1 MVFKGCRKIVWKGLQ
16 MGFAAL
22 LISGLQPA
30 IVKAEQAAAPS
41 AAAPADAAVA
51 PATAPAPATAAPAA
65 APAGPQEKGDPNLG
79 RMLFTGEKAFANGGP
94 PCMSC
99 HSAGVGELGGG
110 ILGPDLSK
118 VYADPSTNPLVN
130 GAWINSDGTPVMG
143 PIFSNRNV
151 TDDEVDA
158 LRAFFEQQAKNAPS
172 DAPTPPALPASGIV
186 NGNVATPST
195 STFTVVG
202 LGGFIGILIVF
213 NIIWSGR
220 YRNRNKGTAHEAIW
234 RNYGGK
240 GGR

>member
-1 MVFKGCRKIVWKGLQ
+1 MVLKGCRKVVGKGLQ
-16 MGFAAL
+16 IGFAAL
-22 LISGLQPA
+22 LISGLLPTM
-30 IVKAEQAAAPS
+30 VKAEQAAAPAA

-51 PATAPAPATAAPAA
+51 PAPAV

-94 PCMSC
+94 PCISC

-151 TDDEVDA
+151 TDEEVDA
-158 LRAFFEQQAKNAPS
+158 LRAFFEQQAKNAPAS
-172 DAPTPPALPASGIV
+172 ASAPPALPASGIV
-186 NGNVATPST
+186 TGNVSTSAT
-195 STFTVVG
+195 STFTVIG

-220 YRNRNKGTAHEAIW
+220 YRSRNKGTAHEAIW

>member
-1 MVFKGCRKIVWKGLQ
+1 MVLKGCKKVVGKGLQ
-16 MGFAAL
+16 IGFAAL
-22 LISGLQPA
+22 LISGLLPTM
-30 IVKAEQAAAPS
+30 VKAETAATAAAAPTG
-41 AAAPADAAVA
+41 AAVA
-51 PATAPAPATAAPAA
+51 PAAPA
-65 APAGPQEKGDPNLG
+65 APAGPQEKGDPNVG
-79 RMLFTGEKAFANGGP
+79 RMLFTGEKVFANGGP
-94 PCMSC
+94 ACISC
-99 HSAGVGELGGG
+99 HSAGVGDLGGG

-118 VYADPSTNPLVN
+118 VYSEPSTNPLVN

-151 TDDEVDA
+151 TDEEVDA
-158 LRAFFEQQAKNAPS
+158 LRAFFEQQAKNAPATVS
-172 DAPTPPALPASGIV
+172 APPALPASGIV
-186 NGNVATPST
+186 TGNVSTSAT
-195 STFTVVG
+195 STFTVIG